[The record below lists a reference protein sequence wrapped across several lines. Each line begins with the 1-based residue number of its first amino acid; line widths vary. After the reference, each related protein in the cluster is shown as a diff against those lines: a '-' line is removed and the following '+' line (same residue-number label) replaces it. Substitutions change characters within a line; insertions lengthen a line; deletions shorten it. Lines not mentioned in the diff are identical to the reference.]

1 MDVLLDNKR
10 KKLFDE
16 AYQAYLNITRQ
27 IEDMYSEGMV
37 DPFADAPSV
46 TDMVCSLD
54 MFLQGCLLKIGVSDG
69 SLSPEELYF
78 LTALPDEFDEVCARN
93 RGYKRF
99 IKLIDVESFK
109 ANSAKYYDFDKPPM
123 FLEKLSEDFD
133 EAPMMVRSNL
143 QIIFNDFIAIDSA
156 FSGSEA
162 DVALE
167 ILDRIDDGS
176 KEYVPKREYFDEQI
190 LSDEG
195 SNGTHPVSGKVPV
208 SSVSADINDGDISE
222 ALEELNALV
231 GLNSVKNEV
240 LACINLLRINNM
252 RKEKGLPELQTSNHM
267 VFTGQPGTG
276 KTTVARIMA
285 KIYKSLGVVSK
296 GQLVETDRA
305 GLVAGYVGQ
314 TALKTA
320 QVIKKAKGG
329 VLFIDEAY
337 SLSSEDG
344 SNDYGKEAIDTLVKG
359 MEDYRD
365 DLVVIVAGYVDEMK
379 KFINMNPG
387 LRSRFNK
394 YINFENYSSD
404 EMLEIFKRQ
413 CTKTEF
419 ILTDEAG
426 SAAQDY
432 FEKNQD
438 DSTFG
443 NARGVRNF
451 FDKVVMTQATRIL
464 TLENPS
470 ETEFRTLIKDDILQS
485 L

>member
-1 MDVLLDNKR
+1 MDTLLDNKK

-37 DPFADAPSV
+37 DPFADGPSV

-54 MFLQGCLLKIGVSDG
+54 KYIQGCLLKIGVSDG
-69 SLSPEELYF
+69 TLSPEELYF
-78 LTALPDEFDEVCARN
+78 LTALPDEYDEVCARN

-99 IKLIDVESFK
+99 IKLITVESY
-109 ANSAKYYDFDKPPM
+109 NSDWSKFYDYDKPPM
-123 FLEKLSEDFD
+123 FLEKLTEDFD

-143 QIIFNDFIAIDSA
+143 QVIFNAFIAIDGA
-156 FSGSEA
+156 FSECEA
-162 DVALE
+162 DIALE
-167 ILDRIDDGS
+167 LLDKIDDGT
-176 KEYVPKREYFDEQI
+176 REYSPEKTDDAEADDEDTPVVTSSGSGSPSSKPINRADVQV
-190 LSDEG
+190 EG
-195 SNGTHPVSGKVPV
+195 E
-208 SSVSADINDGDISE
+208 D
-222 ALEELNALV
+222 LESCLAELEALV
-231 GLNSVKNEV
+231 GLEGVKNEV
-240 LACINLLRINNM
+240 LACINLLRINKM

-267 VFTGQPGTG
+267 VFTGHPGTG

-285 KIYKSLGVVSK
+285 KIYKCLGVVSK
-296 GQLVETDRA
+296 GQLVETDRS
-305 GLVAGYVGQ
+305 GMVAGYMGQ

-337 SLSSEDG
+337 ALSSEDG

-379 KFINMNPG
+379 KFIAMNPG

-394 YINFENYSSD
+394 YINFENYSAN
-404 EMLEIFKRQ
+404 EMLDIFKLS
-413 CTKTEF
+413 CEKTKF
-419 ILTDEAG
+419 ILSAEAEEV
-426 SAAQDY
+426 ALAY
-432 FEKNQD
+432 FEQNQD
-438 DSTFG
+438 DPTFG

-451 FDKVVMTQATRIL
+451 FDRVVTNQATRIL
-464 TLENPS
+464 MIPNPS
-470 ETEFRTLIKDDILQS
+470 EDVFRTLTKEDIY
-485 L
+485 

>member
-1 MDVLLDNKR
+1 MDTLLDNKK

-37 DPFADAPSV
+37 DPFSDAPSV

-54 MFLQGCLLKIGVSDG
+54 LFIQGCLLRIGVSDG

-78 LTALPDEFDEVCARN
+78 ISALPDELDEVCARN

-99 IKLIDVESFK
+99 IKLITVESFE
-109 ANSAKYYDFDKPPM
+109 ANAAKFYDFENRPM
-123 FLEKLSEDFD
+123 FLETLTEDFS
-133 EAPMMVRSNL
+133 EAPMLVRSNL
-143 QIIFNDFIAIDSA
+143 QIIFNAFIAIDGV
-156 FSGSEA
+156 FSEKEA

-167 ILDRIDDGS
+167 ILDKIDDGS
-176 KEYVPKREYFDEQI
+176 KEYAPDVARDDNPEEEKISRKSDNKESVIPKPEI
-190 LSDEG
+190 VAEG
-195 SNGTHPVSGKVPV
+195 
-208 SSVSADINDGDISE
+208 
-222 ALEELNALV
+222 EELEDALKELNDLI
-231 GLNSVKNEV
+231 GLDGVKQEV

-252 RKEKGLPELQTSNHM
+252 RKSKGLPELQTSNHM
-267 VFTGQPGTG
+267 VFTGHPGTG

-305 GLVAGYVGQ
+305 GLVAGYIGQ

-394 YINFENYSSD
+394 YINFANYSAE
-404 EMLEIFKRQ
+404 EMLEIFRRQ
-413 CTKTEF
+413 CEKTQF
-419 ILTDEAG
+419 ILSDEAVL
-426 SAAQDY
+426 AALEY
-432 FEKNQD
+432 FRKKQD
-438 DSTFG
+438 DPTFG

-451 FDKVVMTQATRIL
+451 FDRVVMAQATRIL
-464 TLENPS
+464 TLSNPS
-470 ETEFRTLIKDDILQS
+470 EVEFRTIKQEDIQE
-485 L
+485 

>member
-1 MDVLLDNKR
+1 MDALLDNKR

-37 DPFADAPSV
+37 DPFADGPSV
-46 TDMVCSLD
+46 TDLVCSLD
-54 MFLQGCLLKIGVSDG
+54 LFLQGCLLKIGVSDG
-69 SLSPEELYF
+69 TLSPEELYF
-78 LTALPDEFDEVCARN
+78 ISALPDEFDEVCARN

-99 IKLIDVESFK
+99 IKLISVERF
-109 ANSAKYYDFDKPPM
+109 NSDAAKYYDFDKNPF
-123 FLEKLSEDFD
+123 FLEQLTEDFD
-133 EAPMMVRSNL
+133 EAPMLVRSNL
-143 QIIFNDFIAIDSA
+143 QIIFNAFIAIDGA
-156 FSGSEA
+156 FSECEA

-167 ILDRIDDGS
+167 ILDKIDDGS
-176 KEYVPKREYFDEQI
+176 KSFSPEKEEPAVGEEYGDPKSKPASLD
-190 LSDEG
+190 LSGMTVEG
-195 SNGTHPVSGKVPV
+195 EG
-208 SSVSADINDGDISE
+208 IEE

-231 GLNSVKNEV
+231 GLNGVKSEV

-267 VFTGQPGTG
+267 VFTGHPGTG

-285 KIYKSLGVVSK
+285 KIYKSLGVISK

-305 GLVAGYVGQ
+305 GLVAGYMGQ

-337 SLSSEDG
+337 SLSSEEG
-344 SNDYGKEAIDTLVKG
+344 SNDYGREAIDTLVKG

-365 DLVVIVAGYVDEMK
+365 DLVVIVAGYVNEMRR
-379 KFINMNPG
+379 FIDMNPG

-394 YINFENYSSD
+394 YINFENYSAK

-413 CTKTEF
+413 CEKAQF
-419 ILTDEAG
+419 LLSAEAEE
-426 SAAQDY
+426 AALMY
-432 FEKNQD
+432 FAQNQND
-438 DSTFG
+438 PTFG

-451 FDKVVMTQATRIL
+451 FDKVAMAQATRIL
-464 TLENPS
+464 TIQNPS
-470 ETEFRTLIKDDILQS
+470 DIEFRTIKREDLEK
-485 L
+485 

>member
-1 MDVLLDNKR
+1 MDTLLDNKK

-37 DPFADAPSV
+37 DPFADGPSV

-54 MFLQGCLLKIGVSDG
+54 KYIQGCLLKIGVSDG
-69 SLSPEELYF
+69 ALSSEELYF
-78 LTALPDEFDEVCARN
+78 VSSLPDEFDEVCARN

-99 IKLIDVESFK
+99 IKLITVESFNADAEK
-109 ANSAKYYDFDKPPM
+109 FYDFDKTPM
-123 FLEKLSEDFD
+123 FLEKLTEDFD

-143 QIIFNDFIAIDSA
+143 QIIFNAFIAIDGA
-156 FSGSEA
+156 FSECEA
-162 DVALE
+162 DVALSL
-167 ILDRIDDGS
+167 LDKIDDGT
-176 KEYVPKREYFDEQI
+176 KDYVKGVPKDRHEEDKEP
-190 LSDEG
+190 SKKDS
-195 SNGTHPVSGKVPV
+195 SNTNIP
-208 SSVSADINDGDISE
+208 SVDINIEDEDLDSV
-222 ALEELNALV
+222 LQELNELI
-231 GLNSVKNEV
+231 GLESVKQEV

-252 RKEKGLPELQTSNHM
+252 RREKGLPELQTSNHM
-267 VFTGQPGTG
+267 VFTGHPGTG

-285 KIYKSLGVVSK
+285 KIYKCLGVVSK

-305 GLVAGYVGQ
+305 GLVAGYMGQ

-344 SNDYGKEAIDTLVKG
+344 SNDYGREAIDTLVKG

-379 KFINMNPG
+379 GFINMNPG

-404 EMLEIFKRQ
+404 EMIDILKVQ
-413 CTKTEF
+413 CSKMQY
-419 ILTDEAG
+419 ILSVEAEDK
-426 SAAQDY
+426 AKEY
-432 FEKNQD
+432 FEEMQND
-438 DSTFG
+438 PTFG

-451 FDKVVMTQATRIL
+451 FDKIITNQASRIL
-464 TLENPS
+464 ELDCPS
-470 ETEFRTLIKDDILQS
+470 DIEFKTIKKEDIY
-485 L
+485 

>member
-1 MDVLLDNKR
+1 MDVLLDNKK

-16 AYQAYLNITRQ
+16 AYQAYLNITKQ
-27 IEDMYSEGMV
+27 IEDMYSEGMAN
-37 DPFADAPSV
+37 PFDEGPSV

-54 MFLQGCLLKIGVSDG
+54 LYLQGCLLKIGVSDG
-69 SLSPEELYF
+69 TLTPEELYF
-78 LTALPDEFDEVCARN
+78 ISALPDEFDEVCARN

-99 IKLIDVESFK
+99 IKLITVDSFK
-109 ANSAKYYDFDKPPM
+109 ADSSKYYDFNKTPM
-123 FLEKLSEDFD
+123 FLEKLTEDFM
-133 EAPMMVRSNL
+133 EAPMMIRSNL
-143 QIIFNDFIAIDSA
+143 QIIFNAFIAIDGA
-156 FSGSEA
+156 FSECEA

-167 ILDRIDDGS
+167 ILDKIDDGT
-176 KEYVPKREYFDEQI
+176 KDYVPDVPHEPEEKKETAGNTNIPLTKPEDI
-190 LSDEG
+190 TEG
-195 SNGTHPVSGKVPV
+195 DDLE
-208 SSVSADINDGDISE
+208 SA
-222 ALEELNALV
+222 LKELNDLI
-231 GLNSVKNEV
+231 GLGGVKQEV
-240 LACINLLRINNM
+240 LTCINLIRINNM
-252 RKEKGLPELQTSNHM
+252 RKSKGLPVLQTSNHM
-267 VFTGQPGTG
+267 VFTGNPGTG

-359 MEDYRD
+359 MEDFRD

-413 CTKTEF
+413 CEKAQF
-419 ILTDEAG
+419 LLTVDAEKVAL
-426 SAAQDY
+426 AY
-432 FEKNQD
+432 FSQNQD
-438 DSTFG
+438 DPTFG

-451 FDKVVMTQATRIL
+451 FDKVAMAQATRIL
-464 TLENPS
+464 SIPNPS
-470 ETEFRTLIKDDILQS
+470 ESEFRTIKKEDITC
-485 L
+485 